1 MSFTV
6 MGVMGGL
13 MMLGAIVSPA
23 VETQLNLKNI
33 QDQVKTA
40 QSNYDDLEQ
49 KWKDVF
55 KTQAELSS
63 QIQDQI
69 NQAKDNTGVSQL
81 ENQYNN
87 LQTEVSNATQAVQ
100 GAENTITGAI
110 QTGITS
116 ATQGVQTATTNIVQ
130 TVTSGSGY
138 AAFTTNIGASDCP

>member
-69 NQAKDNTGVSQL
+69 ISNMNAISQSVAQV
-81 ENQYNN
+81 NVQHAQYKKSYKQIQN
-87 LQTEVSNATQAVQ
+87 LGIGMICFIFILLLMKQYDLFDTLNEIMLSP
-100 GAENTITGAI
+100 IT
-110 QTGITS
+110 
-116 ATQGVQTATTNIVQ
+116 
-130 TVTSGSGY
+130 Y
-138 AAFTTNIGASDCP
+138 FTKK